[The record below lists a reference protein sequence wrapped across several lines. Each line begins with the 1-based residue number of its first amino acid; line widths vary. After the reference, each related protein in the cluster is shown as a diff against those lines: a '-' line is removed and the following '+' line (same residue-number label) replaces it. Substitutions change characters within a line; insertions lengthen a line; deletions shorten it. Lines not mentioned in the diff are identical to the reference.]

1 MHTCWTDLSR
11 RQHCKTSEV
20 QADWY
25 AWGTQTL
32 IPDDWQGSS
41 TTLFIYIYIYITFTQ
56 SFSQGKC
63 VCAQQ

>member
-25 AWGTQTL
+25 AWGTQTR
-32 IPDDWQGSS
+32 IQDEWQP
-41 TTLFIYIYIYITFTQ
+41 YINMELARKLARKRKAEKEV
-56 SFSQGKC
+56 G
-63 VCAQQ
+63 

>member
-32 IPDDWQGSS
+32 IPDDWQP
-41 TTLFIYIYIYITFTQ
+41 YINMELARKLARKRKAEKEV
-56 SFSQGKC
+56 G
-63 VCAQQ
+63 